1 MIGPVSRKLIA
12 KELYINRLFIWF
24 ALIAGLLCLAVS
36 WTSRI
41 AFAIGGIGFITIVIA
56 YAVVL
61 AMVSIATERKEKS
74 VVFVMS
80 LPISR
85 AQYMR
90 AKSLG
95 VLLSFL
101 VPWTVLLVA
110 AVAVI
115 KATLIPDGMI
125 LLTVLFMG
133 FVLADFC
140 ILVVALT
147 YAKSELV
154 MIPIVILV
162 NISVTFF
169 VTGVMNLTN
178 VGPAAGRNVLVWD
191 TTALTILGGEAALM
205 AIAFLVFAWMNRRDP
220 DIV

>member
-74 VVFVMS
+74 IIFVMS

-85 AQYMR
+85 AEYVR

-101 VPWTVLLVA
+101 VPWAVLLVS
-110 AVAVI
+110 AVVVI

-140 ILVVALT
+140 VLVVALM

-154 MIPIVILV
+154 MIPIVIIV
-162 NISVTFF
+162 NVSVTFF
-169 VTGVMNLTN
+169 LTGVMNLTS
-178 VGPAAGRNVLVWD
+178 VGPAAARDAVAWD
-191 TTALTILGGEAALM
+191 TTVLSILGGEAALM
-205 AIAFLVFAWMNRRDP
+205 SIAILVFAWLNRRDP